1 VVLIA
6 ATAGAGCARKPPEPP
21 PAPPRIIHEQPLR
34 PTPTTIDIQV
44 GPPTWTDTADGR
56 DTWVEG
62 SVRNRGS
69 RPTREITIWVTG
81 LDAGGNVVSRAD
93 GSPMQQLV
101 VPGASTR
108 YRVRVANDPS
118 IKTFHVE
125 ALGR

>member
-1 VVLIA
+1 MA
-6 ATAGAGCARKPPEPP
+6 AIGAACASQPPEPP
-21 PAPPRIIHEQPLR
+21 PAPPRIVHGQPPLQ
-34 PTPTTIDIQV
+34 PTPTTIEMQV
-44 GPPTWTDTADGR
+44 GPPTWTETADGR

-69 RPTREITIWVTG
+69 RPTREITLWVTG

-108 YRVRVANDPS
+108 YRVRVANDRS

-125 ALGR
+125 AIGR